1 MLSVVLKVALFL
13 GVYGSNQFHIPY
25 WFRDFVETVFAGFY
39 FCDLNKQIIM
49 KKGHLISAIQASS
62 SILNR
67 ILVFK
72 KSDLFT
78 FT

>member
-1 MLSVVLKVALFL
+1 MLSVVLKVALFQ
-13 GVYGSNQFHIPY
+13 GVYGSNQFHLPY

-49 KKGHLISAIQASS
+49 KRGHLISAIQGSS
-62 SILNR
+62 SILN
-67 ILVFK
+67 LK
-72 KSDLFT
+72 STQLKSDLFT